1 MSRVGDELFKRE
13 MRGGM
18 SGKEIVTL
26 REGVCSEAWMGA
38 GSVWD
43 VEVFRNGWEEGTLQ
57 EGMKSLG
64 RDESLHGNVSTFFD
78 GVQEKK

>member
-43 VEVFRNGWEEGTLQ
+43 VEGLQ
-57 EGMKSLG
+57 KWLG
-64 RDESLHGNVSTFFD
+64 RRDPPGGNEIFGS
-78 GVQEKK
+78 